1 LLATSGIGHVRRLLL
16 RILFSLFA
24 AGLLLLLFYHLGPEN
39 ILLLFRQ
46 MGWKFFGVVL
56 IFGAQEIIRAL
67 VLVQCLT
74 SGSRPAFRK
83 LVYIRLIGEGVRAV
97 TLTGPFLSEP
107 TRAWLIRRQGVPPSE
122 AIAATVAEYAVNSFV
137 SAFLTVVCVLYLLN
151 FVQTGHELRVAA
163 IVLMCGSAGY
173 LLIAFI
179 VLYRRTYLAGGIASA
194 ITRFFGLQSRAAGK
208 LAGVRRTEDA
218 LLLVLRD
225 RPKTLARISALEFVA
240 QFFLLVETY
249 WAMVSMGV
257 MVSFLTAS
265 ITEILSKLANVA
277 FAGAAEGAYALLFHA
292 LGLPAAAGFALS
304 LVKRMR
310 SLAYALIGLA
320 ILAVLP
326 DHAHNL

>member
-1 LLATSGIGHVRRLLL
+1 MRRNLL
-16 RILFSLFA
+16 RILLSLAA
-24 AGLLLLLFYHLGPEN
+24 AGLLLLLFYGLGPEK

-56 IFGAQEIIRAL
+56 IFGAQEIVRAL
-67 VLVQCLT
+67 ALVQCLT
-74 SGSRPAFRK
+74 GATRPAFRK

-107 TRAWLIRRQGVPPSE
+107 TRAWLIRRQGVPSSE
-122 AIAATVAEYAVNSFV
+122 AVAATVAEYAISSFV
-137 SAFLTVVCVLYLLN
+137 SAFLTVACVLYLLN
-151 FVQTGHELRVAA
+151 YVQTAAELRMAA
-163 IVLMCGSAGY
+163 IVLMYVSAGF
-173 LLIAFI
+173 LLIAI
-179 VLYRRTYLAGGIASA
+179 VVLYRRTYLVGKIAKS
-194 ITRFFGLQSRAAGK
+194 IVSFLGMQNRAAGK
-208 LAGVRRTEDA
+208 LAGVRRMEDS
-218 LLLVLRD
+218 LLLILRD
-225 RPKTLARISALEFVA
+225 RPGTLARISALAFVA
-240 QFFLLVETY
+240 QFLLLVETY
-249 WAMVSMGV
+249 WALVSMGV

-310 SLAYALIGLA
+310 SLAYALIGLG
-320 ILAVLP
+320 ILAVVP

>member
-1 LLATSGIGHVRRLLL
+1 VRSLLI

-24 AGLLLLLFYHLGPEN
+24 AGILVLLFYRLGPEH

-56 IFGAQEIIRAL
+56 IFGANEIMRAL
-67 VLVQCLT
+67 ALVQCLT
-74 SGSRPAFRK
+74 KDTRPAFRK

-107 TRAWLIRRQGVPPSE
+107 TRAWLIRRQGVPSSE
-122 AIAATVAEYAVNSFV
+122 AVAATIAEYAINSFV
-137 SAFLTVVCVLYLLN
+137 SAFLTVACVLYLLN
-151 FVQTGHELRVAA
+151 YVQTADELRVAA
-163 IVLMCGSAGY
+163 IVLMCGSLGY
-173 LLIAFI
+173 LVIAFV
-179 VLYRRTYLAGGIASA
+179 VLYRRTYLVGAIAAGIVG
-194 ITRFFGLQSRAAGK
+194 FLGLQNRAAGK
-208 LAGVRRTEDA
+208 LAGIRRMEDS
-218 LLLVLRD
+218 LLLMLRD

-240 QFFLLVETY
+240 QFFLLIETY
-249 WAMVSMGV
+249 WALVSMGV

-310 SLAYALIGLA
+310 SLAYALIGLG
-320 ILAVLP
+320 ILAVVP
-326 DHAHNL
+326 DHAHNI

>member
-1 LLATSGIGHVRRLLL
+1 VRRLLL
-16 RILFSLFA
+16 PILFSLA
-24 AGLLLLLFYHLGPEN
+24 ALGILVLLFYRLGPEN

-56 IFGAQEIIRAL
+56 IFGAQEIMRAL
-67 VLVQCLT
+67 ALVQCLS

-107 TRAWLIRRQGVPPSE
+107 TRAWLIRRQGVPSSE

-151 FVQTGHELRVAA
+151 FVQTAAELRIAA
-163 IVLMCGSAGY
+163 IVLMS
-173 LLIAFI
+173 I
-179 VLYRRTYLAGGIASA
+179 VGFL
-194 ITRFFGLQSRAAGK
+194 GLQSRAAGK
-208 LAGVRRTEDA
+208 LAGVRRMEDS

-240 QFFLLVETY
+240 QFFLLIETY
-249 WAMVSMGV
+249 WALVSMGV
-257 MVSFLTAS
+257 LVSFLTAS

-277 FAGAAEGAYALLFHA
+277 FAGAAEGAYVLLFHA

-304 LVKRMR
+304 LIKRMR
-310 SLAYALIGLA
+310 SLAYALIGLG
-320 ILAVLP
+320 ILAVVP